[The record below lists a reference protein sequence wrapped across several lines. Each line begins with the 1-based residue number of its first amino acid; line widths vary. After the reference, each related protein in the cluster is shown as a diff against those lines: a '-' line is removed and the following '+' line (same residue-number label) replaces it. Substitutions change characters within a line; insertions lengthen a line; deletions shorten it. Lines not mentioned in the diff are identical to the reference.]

1 MKSTHLLLVSLFF
14 LFSFGGYSQNWDEI
28 LKVCASDRE
37 ELDNFGRSVAIE
49 GNWAVVGAWQEDE
62 NALGVATA
70 TNAGSAYVF
79 FYNGTRWVEFQKI
92 VAADRSAEDYFGNSV
107 AIYGD
112 IVVVG
117 AWSSNTDELSGSYKE
132 NAGAVYIFQYISGT
146 WTQIQKLVASDRQI
160 DDYFGVSVAID
171 GDYIVVGAHNED
183 AGGLLDAGSAYIFKD
198 IAGTWTQIQKIG
210 ASDFSEQDYFGYS
223 VDIHY
228 PQIVVG
234 AYNNSEDENGLNT
247 VTSAG
252 AAYVFYDNGVSWTQ
266 TSKIVA
272 PVRAVDDY
280 FGYDVAIHDS
290 NIVVGAY
297 KEDEDATDS
306 QTLLNSGSAYV
317 FSSVS
322 GSAAVFEQKLVA
334 STRHVNARFGHS
346 VAIDNQSI
354 VVGANFE
361 AFDLFEADSLLQA
374 GAVYM
379 YKFDGSWVQEQKII
393 SSQRSAADYFGY
405 DVSIS
410 DTLMI
415 VGAMYEFDDADGLDP
430 LDLSGAAYIFE
441 NCREI
446 NVYQEA
452 NQIDDG
458 GTYDFGSVQ
467 LGNSSTELVFTIEN
481 TGVDNLFLDGSPVIE
496 LSGLDAADFVIN
508 QTGISTLLPP
518 LTATTFTVVFT
529 PSVAGL
535 RTAEISIANNDNDE
549 NPYNFTITGIGEK
562 IPQNITDF
570 NVIEAKTYG
579 DEDFL
584 VSASATSGLD
594 VIFTSSDEGVA
605 ICGGVNGSTI
615 TIVGE
620 GTCEIYADQPGN
632 ELYQIAPQL
641 SQTLVVNQK
650 PITVTVDPGQGK
662 EYGEV
667 DPELTFTITDG
678 SLVGSDS
685 FLGTLSRVAGETL
698 GSYEIEVG
706 TLSAGPN
713 YIMSFVEDDFVISER
728 VIFVTVNPN
737 QSKIYGTMDPGLT
750 YSYTPELVDGDSFAG
765 SISRVVGEDVGFYE
779 IQQNT
784 LNLNSNY
791 IIDFTS
797 DDFEIVAKQ
806 INITPNPT
814 LTKIYGNSDPIFTYS
829 ASPALASGDS
839 FSGVLS
845 RELGEDVGLYDITIG
860 TLTAGDNYNLTLI
873 DEEFEIFPKPITV
886 VPHNFHY
893 KYYGD
898 IDPEF
903 SYYTI
908 GMPVSGDD
916 FSGSL
921 SRTTGENIGFY
932 PITLG
937 SLSLGPNYNLT
948 LQSTTVYFEIKV
960 KNIVITVD
968 PDQYK
973 EYGDPEPELTYTIG
987 GNIAPWD
994 SFIGSIVREPG
1005 EVVGSYAITQGTLQ
1019 LNSNYIIHF
1028 FGDDFEIVPQSI
1040 IVTVDPNQTKVY
1052 GEPNPAEYTYSYTGT
1067 LASGDSFTGALIR
1080 DYGEDV
1086 GNYPIVQG
1094 TLFINSN
1101 YFITFNSDD
1110 FEITER
1116 PITVTADP
1124 NQSKVYGDSDPA
1136 EFAYT
1141 FTGVVVSGDNF
1152 TGALTRESGENVG
1165 LYQIQMGSLS
1175 LGSNYDLSY
1184 VPDDFNIVA
1193 KPVTITA
1200 DAGQSKIYGESDPEL
1215 TFTITGGLVSGDTYS
1230 GALSRDFGENVGF
1243 YAISQGSLV
1252 LPNNYDVSY
1261 VGADFEIIAKEIV
1274 VNAEPDQN
1282 KIYGEADPDIFQY
1295 NFTGTLETGDE
1306 FSGELLRES
1315 GENAGLYEILLG
1327 TLSISENYNIIYN
1340 SDNFEILKATP
1351 VITWENPADIYYGTE
1366 LSATQLNAIADVPG
1380 SFVYTPDFGVVLEVA
1395 DNQPLSVVFTPT
1407 DNLNY
1412 NNAEATVYINVLLEI
1427 GIDDSEIN
1435 FAVYPN
1441 PTKDFVFI
1449 KSDMGNIN
1457 SVTIYDMSG
1466 RVVLHENNGG
1476 SLIRMDVESLS
1487 SGVYYIDL
1495 EINNSRLIDPIKLV
1509 KTDK

>member
-1 MKSTHLLLVSLFF
+1 MKSTNLLLALLFF

-37 ELDNFGRSVAIE
+37 EFDNFGRAVAIE

-62 NALGVATA
+62 NAFGVATA

-92 VAADRSAEDYFGNSV
+92 VASDRSAEDYFGNSV

-117 AWSSNTDELSGSYKE
+117 AWSSNTNEISGDYKE
-132 NAGAVYIFQYISGT
+132 NAGAAYVFKYISGT
-146 WTQIQKLVASDRQI
+146 WTQIQKLVASDRQV

-183 AGGLLDAGSAYIFKD
+183 AGGMLDAGSAYIFKD
-198 IAGTWTQIQKIG
+198 IAGAWTQIQKIV
-210 ASDFSEQDYFGYS
+210 ASDYSEQDYFGYS
-223 VDIHY
+223 VDIYY

-252 AAYVFYDNGVSWTQ
+252 AAYVFYDNGTTWAQ

-280 FGYDVAIHDS
+280 FGYDVAIHNS

-297 KEDEDATDS
+297 KEDEDEADG

-334 STRHVNARFGHS
+334 STRHVNARFGYS

-354 VVGANFE
+354 IVGANHE
-361 AFDLFEADSLLQA
+361 AFDLFEADSVLQA

-379 YKFDGSWVQEQKII
+379 YKFDGTWIQEQKII
-393 SSQRSAADYFGY
+393 SSQRSAVDYFGY

-415 VGAMYEFDDADGLDP
+415 VGAMYEFDDADGIDP
-430 LDLSGAAYIFE
+430 LDLAGAAYIFE

-458 GTYDFGSVQ
+458 GTFDFGSVQ

-481 TGVDNLFLDGSPVIE
+481 TGVDNLFLDGAPVIE
-496 LSGLDAADFVIN
+496 LSGLNASDFVIN
-508 QTGISTLLPP
+508 QTGIATLLSPA
-518 LTATTFTVVFT
+518 LSTTFTVIFT

-570 NVIEAKTYG
+570 NVIETKTYG
-579 DEDFL
+579 DEDFT

-594 VIFTSSDEGVA
+594 VIFTSSDDGVA
-605 ICGGVNGSTI
+605 ICGGINGSII

-632 ELYQIAPQL
+632 ELYEIAPQL
-641 SQTLVVNQK
+641 SQILIVNKK
-650 PITVTVDPGQGK
+650 PITVTADSGQGK
-662 EYGEV
+662 EYGED
-667 DPELTFTITDG
+667 DPELTYTVTNG
-678 SLVGSDS
+678 NLVGVDS
-685 FLGTLSRVAGETL
+685 FTGTLSRVPGESL

-713 YIMSFVEDDFVISER
+713 YIMTFVGDYFVISER
-728 VIFVTVNPN
+728 VIFVTVDPN
-737 QSKIYGTMDPGLT
+737 QSKIYGTIDPGLT
-750 YSYTPELVDGDSFAG
+750 YSHTPELVDGDNFTG
-765 SISRVVGEDVGFYE
+765 LISRVPGEDVGFYE
-779 IQQNT
+779 IQQGT
-784 LNLNSNY
+784 LGLNSNY
-791 IIDFTS
+791 IIDFTT
-797 DDFEIVAKQ
+797 DYFEIVVKQ

-814 LTKIYGNSDPIFTYS
+814 LTKIYGNSDPLFTYTV
-829 ASPALASGDS
+829 SPALASGDS
-839 FSGVLS
+839 ISGVLS
-845 RELGEDVGLYDITIG
+845 RESGEDVGLYNITIG
-860 TLTAGDNYNLTLI
+860 TLTAGDNYSITLI
-873 DEEFEIFPKPITV
+873 DEVFEIFPKPITV
-886 VPHNFHY
+886 VPYNNQY

-898 IDPEF
+898 IDPILN
-903 SYYTI
+903 YYTI
-908 GMPVSGDD
+908 GTPEVGDAIT
-916 FSGSL
+916 GNL
-921 SRTTGENIGFY
+921 SREIGENIGQY
-932 PITLG
+932 QITLG
-937 SLSLGPNYNLT
+937 SLSLGTNYNLT
-948 LQSTTVYFEIKV
+948 IQSTTVYFEIKV
-960 KNIVITVD
+960 KHIVITVD

-994 SFIGSIVREPG
+994 SYSGSIVREPG
-1005 EVVGSYAITQGTLQ
+1005 EVVGSYEITQGNLQ

-1052 GEPNPAEYTYSYTGT
+1052 GEPNPAEYTYSYTGN
-1067 LASGDSFTGALIR
+1067 LVSGDSFTGALIR
-1080 DYGEDV
+1080 NYGEDV
-1086 GNYPIVQG
+1086 GSYPIVQG

-1101 YFITFNSDD
+1101 YFITFNSND
-1110 FEITER
+1110 FIITER

-1124 NQSKVYGDSDPA
+1124 NQTKV
-1136 EFAYT
+1136 
-1141 FTGVVVSGDNF
+1141 
-1152 TGALTRESGENVG
+1152 
-1165 LYQIQMGSLS
+1165 
-1175 LGSNYDLSY
+1175 
-1184 VPDDFNIVA
+1184 
-1193 KPVTITA
+1193 
-1200 DAGQSKIYGESDPEL
+1200 YGESDPEL
-1215 TFTITGGLVSGDTYS
+1215 TFTISGGLVSGDTYS
-1230 GALSRDFGENVGF
+1230 GALSRDFGENVGL
-1243 YAISQGSLV
+1243 YAITQGSLV
-1252 LPNNYDVSY
+1252 LPNNYDVSFE
-1261 VGADFEIIAKEIV
+1261 GADFEIIAKEIV
-1274 VNAEPDQN
+1274 VNAEPNQN
-1282 KIYGEADPDIFQY
+1282 KLYGESDPDMYQY
-1295 NFTGTLETGDE
+1295 NFTGTLESGDE
-1306 FSGELLRES
+1306 FSGELVRES

-1327 TLSISENYNIIYN
+1327 TLSISDNYNIIYN
-1340 SDNFEILKATP
+1340 SDDFEILKATP
-1351 VITWENPADIYYGTE
+1351 LITWENPEDIYYGTE
-1366 LSATQLNAIADVPG
+1366 LSALQLNAIADVPG
-1380 SFVYTPDFGVVLEVA
+1380 SFVYTPDFGVILEVA
-1395 DNQPLSVVFTPT
+1395 DNQPLNVVFTPT

-1412 NNAEATVYINVLLEI
+1412 NNADATVYINVLLEI

-1449 KSDMGNIN
+1449 KSDKGDIN

-1466 RVVLHENNGG
+1466 RVVLRQNNVG

-1487 SGVYYIDL
+1487 SGVYFIDL
-1495 EINNSRLIDPIKLV
+1495 EIANNRLSDPIKLV